1 MEKHNTMGL
10 KVGDKIRIIEMIG
23 EPHYNGRVGVIE
35 SIDDIGQLA
44 GSWGGLRVH
53 ADEDKIERV

>member
-1 MEKHNTMGL
+1 MQTHDTKGF
-10 KVGDKIRIIEMIG
+10 KVGDKIRIVEMAG

-35 SIDDIGQLA
+35 RIDDIGQLY

-53 ADEDKIERV
+53 ADEDAIELV